1 MASGITRRSPLEAL
15 AGDLAA
21 ASTAE
26 LSIREVPFAVQIDLR
41 GNSHIGEFPAA
52 AHAVLGGD
60 LPLAPNTF
68 TRISSMDALWLGPDQ
83 WLLVSIGDAAA
94 SGLEASLRGALA
106 GQRLSIVD
114 VSDCRALLDVS
125 GTQSR
130 KVLMQGSSLDLH
142 PRSFGPGQCA
152 QTLLA
157 RAPIILQQLTDAP
170 SYRIFVARSFSHY
183 MAKWLCDAVRSCLL
197 EGEGLPGAGSG
208 LQ

>member
-41 GNSHIGEFPAA
+41 GNSHSGEFPAA
-52 AHAVLGGD
+52 AYGILGGD

-68 TRISSMDALWLGPDQ
+68 TRMSSLDALWLGPDQ
-83 WLLVSIGDAAA
+83 WLLVSFGNAAT
-94 SGLEASLRGALA
+94 SGLEAGLRRALA
-106 GQRLSIVD
+106 GQHASIVD
-114 VSDCRALLDVS
+114 VSDCRAVLDLS
-125 GTQSR
+125 GPQSR
-130 KVLMQGSSLDLH
+130 QVLLQGLSLDLH
-142 PRSFGPGQCA
+142 PRTFGPGQCA

-183 MAKWLCDAVRSCLL
+183 MVKWLCDAMRTFLL
-197 EGEGLPGAGSG
+197 EGEGGPGTRSR